1 MWLGCCVRTSLAW
14 GMCSVLAAAI
24 AAQQTEEKYELRG
37 KVVNLTTGAPV
48 ANALVRLGGSGD
60 QVHFSAA
67 DGAFV
72 FTELSRGN
80 YQLTAAKPGYFNA
93 AELGQAYSGPPES
106 QSVPA
111 DTDAVLKLTPEGI
124 IYGTVE
130 NESGQPIE
138 ELSVR
143 VQTWQISNGVK
154 QLGVVGTATTDDE
167 GQFRVAELR
176 PGNYFVNFFSGGRGG
191 FRVFSGG
198 LPKKVQDEQ
207 GYGSQYY
214 PGVPDVASATLVR
227 IRAGSQGQI
236 TQKLKQQKLYDI
248 SGVVHGASP
257 EAGFHISLSD
267 DDGERVQETVHE
279 DQKTGEFQIAGVPEG
294 TYLLTAI
301 AQDLA
306 NLPGEPKRPL
316 MATLP
321 VHVNTDLTGLV
332 LMLGRGANV
341 DVSIED
347 EIPLHGEEIHQV
359 TVSLASKGFHGMWL
373 SHGLMLPPPPGA
385 AQVPRRFEGIAPGI
399 YEVEAAPNGRGYVA
413 SLRCGDVD
421 LMRDDLTVTAGATVP
436 PIEVTLRDDGASIS
450 VQTTDNGQPA
460 SANVLLYSEEYPK
473 KSIVLGP
480 NQGNAQMDNIRPG
493 VYKVVALK
501 GLREAEFRDAEF
513 MQKYLV
519 QAKEVNLRPGDKV
532 TVQVEVQARE
542 EE

>member
-214 PGVPDVASATLVR
+214 PGVPDVASATSVR
-227 IRAGSQGQI
+227 IHPGSQVQI
-236 TQKLKQQKLYDI
+236 TQKLKQQKLYEV

-257 EAGFHISLSD
+257 ERGFHISLND
-267 DDGERVQETVHE
+267 DDGNTVQKSVHV
-279 DQKTGEFQIAGVPEG
+279 DQKTGEFQIAGVLEG
-294 TYLLTAI
+294 TYMLMAMAWDPAILPSEPNRPLTAAVPI
-301 AQDLA
+301 
-306 NLPGEPKRPL
+306 
-316 MATLP
+316 
-321 VHVNTDLTGLV
+321 HVNRDLNGLV
-332 LMLGRGANV
+332 LMLGHGANV

-347 EIPLHGEEIHQV
+347 EIPVHGEEVHQV
-359 TVSLASKGFHGMWL
+359 TVSLVSKSFQGM
-373 SHGLMLPPPPGA
+373 SQGLLLPPPPGA
-385 AQVPRRFEGIAPGI
+385 EHMPRQFEGIAPGI